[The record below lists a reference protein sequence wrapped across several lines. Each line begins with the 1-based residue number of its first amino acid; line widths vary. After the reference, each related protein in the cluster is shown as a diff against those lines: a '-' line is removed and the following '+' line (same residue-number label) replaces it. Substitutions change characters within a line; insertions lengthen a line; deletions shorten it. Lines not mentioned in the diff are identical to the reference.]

1 MHFLHDIKTPVEMHI
16 KLICIN
22 PELPF
27 QITWLVTTN
36 FTLKRH
42 LSMVA
47 VPKMLKCFDCDTT
60 IKRKEYM
67 CDCMPR

>member
-1 MHFLHDIKTPVEMHI
+1 M
-16 KLICIN
+16 
-22 PELPF
+22 
-27 QITWLVTTN
+27 TWIVTTN

-60 IKRKEYM
+60 IKREEYM
-67 CDCMPR
+67 CDCHPR